1 MSETGRQQLKK
12 RFGKYRA
19 EDVDRLLDRLES
31 ERQQEE
37 NLFREE
43 RERWMT
49 AQEQSARKEEEF
61 DALRTEAERLSKECD
76 SLRAENNGQ
85 KEKLERQAGES
96 EKIRIE
102 MERVRMEIE
111 EIRTELEMAQ
121 SQSQILGNRVARQ
134 RRELEEKDRLLQ
146 EDPVGDARQKAEQ
159 IISNATEISQRMIDD
174 AENIRTRALAAVRSA
189 YFNAMGFRQSIE
201 EKFIS
206 LEHDLDQSLLV
217 LRGMETESAKDAED
231 FIVETVK

>member
-12 RFGKYRA
+12 RFGRYRA

-43 RERWMT
+43 RERWT
-49 AQEQSARKEEEF
+49 TSQEQSARKETEF
-61 DALRTEAERLSKECD
+61 VALKTEAERLSEECD
-76 SLRAENNGQ
+76 SLRAENNVQ
-85 KEKLERQAGES
+85 KERLERQAGES
-96 EKIRIE
+96 EKIRME
-102 MERVRMEIE
+102 MERMRMEVE

-231 FIVETVK
+231 FIVETDK

>member
-12 RFGKYRA
+12 RFGRYRA

-61 DALRTEAERLSKECD
+61 DALKTEAERLSKECD
-76 SLRAENNGQ
+76 SLRAENNVQ
-85 KEKLERQAGES
+85 KERLERQAGES
-96 EKIRIE
+96 EKIRME
-102 MERVRMEIE
+102 MERMRMEVE

-174 AENIRTRALAAVRSA
+174 AENIRTRALAVVRSA

-217 LRGMETESAKDAED
+217 LRGMETESAKDVED
-231 FIVETVK
+231 FIVETDK

>member
-49 AQEQSARKEEEF
+49 AQEQSAKKEEEF
-61 DALRTEAERLSKECD
+61 DALKTEAERLSKECD

-111 EIRTELEMAQ
+111 GIRTELEMAQ

-217 LRGMETESAKDAED
+217 LRGMETESAKDVED
-231 FIVETVK
+231 FIVETKK

>member
-19 EDVDRLLDRLES
+19 EDVDRLLDRLEL

-61 DALRTEAERLSKECD
+61 DALKTEAERLSKECD

-111 EIRTELEMAQ
+111 GIRTELEMAQ

-159 IISNATEISQRMIDD
+159 IISNATVISQRMIDD

-217 LRGMETESAKDAED
+217 LRGMETESAKDVED
-231 FIVETVK
+231 FIVETKK

>member
-12 RFGKYRA
+12 RFGRYRA

-43 RERWMT
+43 RERWT
-49 AQEQSARKEEEF
+49 TSQEQSARKETEF
-61 DALRTEAERLSKECD
+61 VALKTEAERLSEECD
-76 SLRAENNGQ
+76 SLRAENTGQ
-85 KEKLERQAGES
+85 RQRLERQTGES
-96 EKIRIE
+96 EKIRME
-102 MERVRMEIE
+102 MERMRMEVE

>member
-61 DALRTEAERLSKECD
+61 DALKTEAERLSKECD

-146 EDPVGDARQKAEQ
+146 EDPVGNARQKAEQ

>member
-1 MSETGRQQLKK
+1 
-12 RFGKYRA
+12 
-19 EDVDRLLDRLES
+19 
-31 ERQQEE
+31 
-37 NLFREE
+37 
-43 RERWMT
+43 MT

-61 DALRTEAERLSKECD
+61 DALKTEAERLSKECD

-111 EIRTELEMAQ
+111 GIRTELEMAQ

-231 FIVETVK
+231 FIVETKK

>member
-31 ERQQEE
+31 ERQEE

-61 DALRTEAERLSKECD
+61 DALKTEAERLSKECD

-111 EIRTELEMAQ
+111 GIRTELEMAQ

-231 FIVETVK
+231 FIVETKK

>member
-12 RFGKYRA
+12 RFGRYRA

-43 RERWMT
+43 RERWT
-49 AQEQSARKEEEF
+49 TSQEQSARKETEF
-61 DALRTEAERLSKECD
+61 VALKTEAERLGEECD
-76 SLRAENNGQ
+76 SLRAENTGQ
-85 KEKLERQAGES
+85 RQRLERQAGES
-96 EKIRIE
+96 EKMRME
-102 MERVRMEIE
+102 MERMRIEIE

>member
-12 RFGKYRA
+12 RFGRYRA

-43 RERWMT
+43 RERWT
-49 AQEQSARKEEEF
+49 TSQEQSARKEAEF
-61 DALRTEAERLSKECD
+61 DALKTEAERLSEECN

-85 KEKLERQAGES
+85 QERLERQAGES
-96 EKIRIE
+96 EKIRME
-102 MERVRMEIE
+102 MERMRMEIE

-231 FIVETVK
+231 FIVETDK

>member
-12 RFGKYRA
+12 RFGRYRA

-61 DALRTEAERLSKECD
+61 DALKTEAERLSKECD

>member
-61 DALRTEAERLSKECD
+61 DALKTEAERLSKECD

-111 EIRTELEMAQ
+111 GIRTELEMAQ

-217 LRGMETESAKDAED
+217 LRGMETESAKDVED

>member
-12 RFGKYRA
+12 RFGRYRA
-19 EDVDRLLDRLES
+19 EDVDLLLDRLES
-31 ERQQEE
+31 ERQQKED
-37 NLFREE
+37 LFREE

-49 AQEQSARKEEEF
+49 AQARSARKEAEF
-61 DALRTEAERLSKECD
+61 DALKTEAERLNEECN

-85 KEKLERQAGES
+85 RERLERQAGES
-96 EKIRIE
+96 EKIRME
-102 MERVRMEIE
+102 MERMRMEIE

>member
-61 DALRTEAERLSKECD
+61 DALKTEAERLSKECD

-111 EIRTELEMAQ
+111 GIRTELEMAQ

-134 RRELEEKDRLLQ
+134 RRELVEKDRLLQ

-159 IISNATEISQRMIDD
+159 IISNATVISQRMIDD

-217 LRGMETESAKDAED
+217 LRGMETESAKDVED
-231 FIVETVK
+231 FIVETKK

>member
-61 DALRTEAERLSKECD
+61 DALKTEAERLSKECD

-111 EIRTELEMAQ
+111 RIRTELEMAQ

-231 FIVETVK
+231 FIVETKK

>member
-61 DALRTEAERLSKECD
+61 DALKTEAERLSKECD

-111 EIRTELEMAQ
+111 GIRTELEMAQ
-121 SQSQILGNRVARQ
+121 SQSQILRNRVARQ

-159 IISNATEISQRMIDD
+159 IISNATVISQRMIDD

-217 LRGMETESAKDAED
+217 LRGMETESAKDVED
-231 FIVETVK
+231 FIVETKK